1 MQNFNNIILFGGE
14 TKNENMPVGFY
25 SSLALLPLRGK
36 PLIWWQLNNLKEQ
49 GLDNFIVVVCKEN
62 NKLIKYIKNI
72 LFETFNITIV
82 TISKNK
88 NILSS
93 LKYGLKK
100 ANLNIPTR
108 VILGDTFLNKS
119 ISEEKDI
126 LYTSKNFRSAS
137 FASRWRVKPRLS
149 LRRCCPCQS
158 L

>member
-25 SSLALLPLRGK
+25 SSLALLP
-36 PLIWWQLNNLKEQ
+36 LKEQ

-72 LFETFNITIV
+72 LFETFNITLV

-126 LYTSKNFRSAS
+126 LYTSKNFTISDKFNNYGGA
-137 FASRWRVKPRLS
+137 FCAQADFVFVNQLFSRTS
-149 LRRCCPCQS
+149 
-158 L
+158 